1 LAIRIKAGAADKL
14 RSRIQRQ
21 GSTGSILGLFIDF
34 AQKFVYCLPNLIIFE
49 HSADF
54 SQRDSHFVVNKRGS
68 MTDDLKF

>member
-1 LAIRIKAGAADKL
+1 MAIRIKARAADKL

-34 AQKFVYCLPNLIIFE
+34 AQKIVYYLPNLIIFE
-49 HSADF
+49 HSGDF
-54 SQRDSHFVVNKRGS
+54 SQRDSHFVVKKRGS